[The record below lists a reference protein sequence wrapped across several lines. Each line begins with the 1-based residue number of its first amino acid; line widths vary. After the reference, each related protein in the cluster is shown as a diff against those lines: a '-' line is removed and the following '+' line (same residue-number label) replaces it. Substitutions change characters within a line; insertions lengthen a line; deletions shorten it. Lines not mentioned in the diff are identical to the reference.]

1 MKSILILS
9 HAMEL
14 GGAEKSLLGL
24 LNAIDSKKYQ
34 VDLFLMRHE
43 GSLLEDIPENINLL
57 PEIPAYTVLAR
68 PLKDVIKERHFILAF
83 GRIVGK
89 IKARSY
95 EKKRNIIDSG
105 VGLEYSHKY
114 TVPYMPKIQK
124 QKVYDMAISFL
135 TPHYFVE
142 QKVRAKKKIAWIH
155 TDYSKVQINV
165 ESELKMWKKYDKIVS
180 ISDAVTESFLKVFP
194 DLKDKIVVIENILPE
209 QLIYKQ
215 MDEFDVSEEM
225 FSEGVKLLS
234 IGRYCYA
241 KNFDNIPNIC
251 SRMLNKGINITWYI
265 IGFGVAEELIKE
277 KIREEKKYT
286 QQQLADKLYVSRQT
300 VCRWENGSRCPDLI
314 TAKKLA
320 MELGVTLDEL
330 ISDEDITD
338 IQSKYGIWKFDRVK
352 EREKIQMMQKRI
364 LDFIEIIGGIFL
376 AISLLLRV
384 QFDMKVPAWITII
397 CILIVTVTFLFNFVL
412 AKKLDRK

>member
-1 MKSILILS
+1 
-9 HAMEL
+9 
-14 GGAEKSLLGL
+14 
-24 LNAIDSKKYQ
+24 
-34 VDLFLMRHE
+34 
-43 GSLLEDIPENINLL
+43 
-57 PEIPAYTVLAR
+57 
-68 PLKDVIKERHFILAF
+68 
-83 GRIVGK
+83 
-89 IKARSY
+89 
-95 EKKRNIIDSG
+95 
-105 VGLEYSHKY
+105 
-114 TVPYMPKIQK
+114 
-124 QKVYDMAISFL
+124 MAISFL

-194 DLKDKIVVIENILPE
+194 ALKDKIVVIENILPE

-277 KIREEKKYT
+277 KIREEKMENHVILLGKKQNPYPYIKACDIYV
-286 QQQLADKLYVSRQT
+286 QPSRYEGKSVAVREAQLIKKPVIITNYS
-300 VCRWENGSRCPDLI
+300 
-314 TAKKLA
+314 TAKSQLENEIDGLIVPMENKDCADQMVEIIQDVEKLRK
-320 MELGVTLDEL
+320 
-330 ISDEDITD
+330 ISDAL
-338 IQSKYGIWKFDRVK
+338 K
-352 EREKIQMMQKRI
+352 
-364 LDFIEIIGGIFL
+364 EIIQIRERCKSFINYLNEKGGE
-376 AISLLLRV
+376 
-384 QFDMKVPAWITII
+384 
-397 CILIVTVTFLFNFVL
+397 
-412 AKKLDRK
+412 RKC